1 MGRGLGK
8 SRSRKRVTFTS
19 IIFLVSFVFGRRAR
33 QEEEKRKFVRR
44 WRIFNG
50 QTERENRLNRSFPPF
65 FSSFPCCLLGKR
77 IFSLSRALATQFI
90 CFLNR
95 PKCWAESERCVFF
108 FFVFLFPFSIF
119 QQQLIYSQT
128 KNAEMEKLWKRGK
141 LEKKNVFSFL
151 LQLRVQLQIFAMLF
165 CLHWKGIS
173 DV

>member
-1 MGRGLGK
+1 MTGLWFVVESKDKICHEMGRGLGK

-50 QTERENRLNRSFPPF
+50 QTERENRLNRSFPLF
-65 FSSFPCCLLGKR
+65 FFLLFPVVFWANAF
-77 IFSLSRALATQFI
+77 FSLSRALATQFI

-141 LEKKNVFSFL
+141 LEKKK
-151 LQLRVQLQIFAMLF
+151 RV
-165 CLHWKGIS
+165 
-173 DV
+173 